1 MKGSGEKRLVQQLLD
16 HAGVRINGHAPCDI
30 QIHNPDFYQRI
41 LAGGSLALGESYM
54 DGWWDCEALDQFFE
68 RIMAARIDKKVRK
81 SKAALWLAAKARLT
95 RMYGRSRAFEVGRR
109 HYDIGNDLFTAML
122 DKRMNYSCAYWHEAD
137 TLDKAQEAKLE
148 LTCRKL
154 GLEPGMRVLDIG
166 CGWGAFAIYAADTY
180 RVEVTGVTVSG
191 EQVNL
196 AQSLSS
202 GLPVTFELKDYRN
215 IQGTFDR
222 IVSIG
227 MFEHVGFVNYRAYMQ
242 LVNRCLKDDGL
253 FLLHTIG
260 SNTSVHSVDP
270 WLAKYIFPNS
280 MLPSARQI
288 TEAAEG
294 IFILEDWHSFGPH
307 YDPTLL
313 AWHRNFV
320 DNWRCIQDAYDEQFK
335 RMWVYYLLSCAG
347 SFRARRNQLWQIVF
361 SKIGGREKLGGG
373 HPVEWMRDR
382 KRDGHEKMQ
391 MSPKAI
397 NQIEIRNAFARLF
410 NR

>member
-1 MKGSGEKRLVQQLLD
+1 MKLPGEKGLVQQLLD
-16 HAGVRINGHAPCDI
+16 HAGVHIDGHAPCDI
-30 QIHNPDFYQRI
+30 QVHNPKFYPRVI
-41 LAGGSLALGESYM
+41 AGDSLALGESYM

-68 RIMAARIDKKVRK
+68 RIMAARLDKKARK
-81 SKAALWLAAKARLT
+81 SKALMRAAVKVRLT
-95 RMYGRSRAFEVGRR
+95 RMYSRAKAFEVGRC
-109 HYDIGNDLFTAML
+109 HYDIGNDLFTVML
-122 DKRMNYSCAYWHEAD
+122 DKRMNYSCAYWQEAD

-166 CGWGAFAIYAADTY
+166 CGWGGFAIYAAEKY
-180 RVEVTGVTVSG
+180 GVAVTGATVSG
-191 EQVNL
+191 EQVKL
-196 AQSLSS
+196 AQNRCTSI
-202 GLPVTFELKDYRN
+202 PVCFELKDYRN

-227 MFEHVGFVNYRAYMQ
+227 MFEHVGYTNYRTYMEV
-242 LVNRCLKDDGL
+242 VNRCLKDDGL

-260 SNTSVHSVDP
+260 SNTSVCSVDP

-294 IFILEDWHSFGPH
+294 IFIIEDWHSFGSH
-307 YDPTLL
+307 YDATLM
-313 AWHRNFV
+313 AWHQNFT
-320 DNWRCIQDAYDEQFK
+320 DNWHCIQDAYDQRFK

-361 SKIGGREKLGGG
+361 SKYDGSTNTNRALNHIS
-373 HPVEWMRDR
+373 PIDR
-382 KRDGHEKMQ
+382 
-391 MSPKAI
+391 
-397 NQIEIRNAFARLF
+397 IR
-410 NR
+410 

>member
-1 MKGSGEKRLVQQLLD
+1 MKWPDEKRLVQQLLEF
-16 HAGVRINGHAPCDI
+16 AGVQIDGPAPCDI
-30 QIHNPDFYQRI
+30 QVHNPEFYQRVI
-41 LAGGSLALGESYM
+41 AGGSLALGESYM

-68 RIMAARIDKKVRK
+68 RIMAARLDKKVRK
-81 SKAALWLAAKARLT
+81 SRTLLRAVVKARLT
-95 RMYGRSRAFEVGRR
+95 RRQGRARAFEVGRC
-109 HYDIGNDLFTAML
+109 HYDIGNDLFAVML
-122 DKRMNYSCAYWHEAD
+122 DKRMNYSCAYWQEAD
-137 TLDKAQEAKLE
+137 TLDQAQEAKLE

-154 GLEPGMRVLDIG
+154 GLAPGMRVLDIG
-166 CGWGAFAIYAADTY
+166 CGWGGFAIYAAEKH

-191 EQVNL
+191 EQAKL
-196 AQSLSS
+196 AQNCCAS
-202 GLPVTFELKDYRN
+202 LPVCFELKDYRD

-227 MFEHVGFVNYRAYMQ
+227 MFEHVGFTNYQTYMQ
-242 LVNRCLKDDGL
+242 VVNRCLNDDGL

-307 YDPTLL
+307 YDPTLM
-313 AWHRNFV
+313 AWHRNFI
-320 DNWRCIQDAYDEQFK
+320 DNWHCIQDAYDQRFQ
-335 RMWVYYLLSCAG
+335 RMWAYYLLSCAG

-361 SKIGGREKLGGG
+361 SKNGGSENTCQDLNPISLNHR
-373 HPVEWMRDR
+373 
-382 KRDGHEKMQ
+382 
-391 MSPKAI
+391 
-397 NQIEIRNAFARLF
+397 IR
-410 NR
+410 

>member
-1 MKGSGEKRLVQQLLD
+1 MKWPDEKRLVQQLLEF
-16 HAGVRINGHAPCDI
+16 AGVQIDGPAPCDI
-30 QIHNPDFYQRI
+30 QVHNPEFYQRVI
-41 LAGGSLALGESYM
+41 AGGSLALGESYM

-68 RIMAARIDKKVRK
+68 RIMAARLDKKVRK
-81 SKAALWLAAKARLT
+81 SRTLLRAVVKARLT
-95 RMYGRSRAFEVGRR
+95 RRQGRARAFEVGRC
-109 HYDIGNDLFTAML
+109 HYDIGNDLFAVML
-122 DKRMNYSCAYWHEAD
+122 DKRMNYSCAYWQEAD

-154 GLEPGMRVLDIG
+154 GLAPGMRVLDIG
-166 CGWGAFAIYAADTY
+166 CGWGGFAIYAAEKH

-191 EQVNL
+191 EQAKL
-196 AQSLSS
+196 AQNCCAS
-202 GLPVTFELKDYRN
+202 LPVCFELKDYRD

-227 MFEHVGFVNYRAYMQ
+227 MFEHVGFTNYQTYMQ
-242 LVNRCLKDDGL
+242 VVNRCLNDDGL

-294 IFILEDWHSFGPH
+294 IFILEDWHSFGTH
-307 YDPTLL
+307 YDPTLM
-313 AWHRNFV
+313 AWHKNFI
-320 DNWRCIQDAYDEQFK
+320 DNWHCIQDAYDRRFQ
-335 RMWVYYLLSCAG
+335 RMWGYYLLSSAG

-361 SKIGGREKLGGG
+361 SKY
-373 HPVEWMRDR
+373 DR
-382 KRDGHEKMQ
+382 GANTNQPLNHN
-391 MSPKAI
+391 SPTCR
-397 NQIEIRNAFARLF
+397 IR
-410 NR
+410 